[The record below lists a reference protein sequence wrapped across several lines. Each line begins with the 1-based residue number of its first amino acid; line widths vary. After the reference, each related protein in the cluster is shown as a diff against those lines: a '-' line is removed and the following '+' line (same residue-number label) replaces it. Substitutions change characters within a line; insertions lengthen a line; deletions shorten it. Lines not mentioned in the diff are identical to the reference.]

1 MTRGDASQCADAAGF
16 TLLSQDSYEPSA
28 AELEIAQSLREVM
41 ASVCTP
47 VSVVTALD
55 DGRPHGTT
63 VSAFC
68 SLSLK
73 PPMIVVCLDRRSALL
88 EIIRA
93 TGCFGLN
100 VLGSEDARSALA
112 FSMKGERKFDGFQW
126 SLDRELP
133 RLSAAAGW
141 VACNGALLVDG
152 GDHVVVLGSVVSAEC
167 APTLPLTYYQ
177 REFGTHRSLPGRT
190 DAV

>member
-1 MTRGDASQCADAAGF
+1 
-16 TLLSQDSYEPSA
+16 
-28 AELEIAQSLREVM
+28 M

-73 PPMIVVCLDRRSALL
+73 PPMIVVCLDRRSTLL

-93 TGCFGLN
+93 TGCFGVN
-100 VLGSEDARSALA
+100 VLSSDAARSALA
-112 FSMKGERKFDGFQW
+112 FATKGEHKFDGVEW
-126 SLDRELP
+126 SLDRDLP

-141 VACNGALLVDG
+141 VACSGALLVDG
-152 GDHVVVLGSVVSAEC
+152 GDHVVVMGSVVRAESM
-167 APTLPLTYYQ
+167 AGRPLTYYQ
-177 REFGTHRSLPGRT
+177 REFGTHTPLPRPI
-190 DAV
+190 DAF